1 MIREILEKSWATIRL
16 IKGRSRWVVI
26 WKGDP
31 FADQRST
38 RGTKRASERG
48 VDRGPGYNKLTHK
61 GPPVINTR
69 RTRGSDCINWRR
81 KRKKSGPHGARA
93 RSEFKAGPVCV
104 GVCAFAIEKCLSP
117 LGLLAC
123 PPQKDQRWS
132 PPLLGSDFF
141 PPPSFEYVSNN
152 RFIRE

>member
-1 MIREILEKSWATIRL
+1 MFADMIREILEKSWATIRL
-16 IKGRSRWVVI
+16 IKERSRWIVI

-81 KRKKSGPHGARA
+81 KRKKTAARMGPARDLN
-93 RSEFKAGPVCV
+93 SKQGPCVWVCV
-104 GVCAFAIEKCLSP
+104 R
-117 LGLLAC
+117 LL
-123 PPQKDQRWS
+123 
-132 PPLLGSDFF
+132 
-141 PPPSFEYVSNN
+141 
-152 RFIRE
+152 